1 MTQYFNFYSSKEV
14 ESELLLYFFLS
25 AEWSEVENLSVS
37 FKTSDC
43 EQKRSQRCR
52 SVENTESEEE
62 AIQTL
67 FTQTKQLGLLQLIRL
82 YIYAEARCHV
92 S

>member
-1 MTQYFNFYSSKEV
+1 MIWGGKSV
-14 ESELLLYFFLS
+14 GFFQDQR
-25 AEWSEVENLSVS
+25 
-37 FKTSDC
+37 F

-62 AIQTL
+62 EIQTL